1 MEYQH
6 FRTFAAIGSVVL
18 TAIVLEL
25 IRRRKLKDELWL
37 AWLLVALTPLAAS
50 IWLRPWELIARW
62 LGIVYEP
69 ALLLG
74 LGILL
79 CVSMILYLTVV
90 ISGLMRRNLQLAQDV
105 ALLRHTVD
113 ALAADRPPERE

>member
-1 MEYQH
+1 ME
-6 FRTFAAIGSVVL
+6 FRLFQSIAALGSILL

-25 IRRRKLKDELWL
+25 IRRRKLKDELWVP
-37 AWLLVALTPLAAS
+37 WLLVGIAPLVASLWIPPWAAL
-50 IWLRPWELIARW
+50 ARW

-69 ALLLG
+69 SLLLA

-90 ISGLMRRNLQLAQDV
+90 LSTLMGRNLRLVQEARSNLARRQ
-105 ALLRHTVD
+105 
-113 ALAADRPPERE
+113 